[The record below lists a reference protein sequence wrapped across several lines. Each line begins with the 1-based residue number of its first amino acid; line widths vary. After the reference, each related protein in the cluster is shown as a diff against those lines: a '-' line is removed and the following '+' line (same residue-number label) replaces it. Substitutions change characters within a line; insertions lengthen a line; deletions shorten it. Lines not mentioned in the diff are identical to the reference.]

1 MTSISDFRLGSGM
14 WWHIDLPAAQL
25 DPGETEA
32 LPDTAQGEFLLDW
45 ILPSLRDDI
54 DPARDKLAIDIDGGE
69 RRDLRR
75 NLRDK
80 D

>member
-1 MTSISDFRLGSGM
+1 MSISDFRLAPSM

-25 DPGETEA
+25 APGETEA
-32 LPDTAQGEFLLDW
+32 LPDTAQGESLLDW

-54 DPARDKLAIDIDGGE
+54 DPAGDKLAIDIDGSE

-75 NLRDK
+75 RLRDRG
-80 D
+80 